1 MVSHNT
7 KKALTIAGA
16 GLATLAGSSVL
27 SSNVS
32 ADAVAPD
39 TTDVTNTTTDTPQAQ
54 HEAALKA
61 LDEAKERWTSNPG
74 IKWCQKGSWSSAS

>member
-61 LDEAKERWTSNPG
+61 LDEAKATD
-74 IKWCQKGSWSSAS
+74 QQAT